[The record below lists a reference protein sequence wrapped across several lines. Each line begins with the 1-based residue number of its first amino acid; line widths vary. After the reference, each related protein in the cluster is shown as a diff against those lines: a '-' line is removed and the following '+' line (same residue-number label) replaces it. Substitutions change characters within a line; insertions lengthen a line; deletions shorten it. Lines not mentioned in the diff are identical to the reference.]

1 MLDCVCFCFLLFGDI
16 VLVLIGWYE
25 LLNVVTSMEFVNLC
39 LLDDVTMWLFVS
51 EQDLLQEA
59 RESEEAGNCIVWI
72 AV

>member
-1 MLDCVCFCFLLFGDI
+1 MLDCVCFCFFLFGDI
-16 VLVLIGWYE
+16 VLVWLAAMSFWM
-25 LLNVVTSMEFVNLC
+25 LWPEFVNLC